1 MKKAVVASL
10 DLLVVACWT
19 ACAVVVIW
27 FTAAL
32 LRGLSVGAVPRAPLA
47 GLGIVVWCAVGG
59 ALVLSVL
66 LIGICWSRTRSNAA
80 EWQLWRRVLLAQ
92 LFLLG
97 PTVYYVSSLRPAMLN
112 RDAST
117 ALARVRG
124 SRTLLDMLHR
134 VSIGSAVAFA
144 VTIGALL
151 LLGNSVESVRALIL
165 AALVLLPIVVV
176 STMAMTGILLVDV
189 VVRSQSGDD
198 QDDLRALLG
207 PWSALFRLRRYYV
220 RVLRPELRSRATGR
234 E

>member
-1 MKKAVVASL
+1 M
-10 DLLVVACWT
+10 LLT
-19 ACAVVVIW
+19 
-27 FTAAL
+27 
-32 LRGLSVGAVPRAPLA
+32 
-47 GLGIVVWCAVGG
+47 
-59 ALVLSVL
+59 
-66 LIGICWSRTRSNAA
+66 
-80 EWQLWRRVLLAQ
+80 Q

-97 PTVYYVSSLRPAMLN
+97 PSVYYVSSLRPAMLN

-124 SRTLLDMLHR
+124 SRTLLDTLHR
-134 VSIGSAVAFA
+134 VSIWSAVALA

-151 LLGNSVESVRALIL
+151 LLGNSVESVRALIV

-189 VVRSQSGDD
+189 ALRSQSGDD

-207 PWSALFRLRRYYV
+207 PRGALFRLRRYYV
-220 RVLRPELRSRATGR
+220 RVLRPELRRRATGR